1 MLQSLDQTLTL
12 WLNGS
17 HSLFADGI
25 AWTATQTVTWVP
37 VMLLLLYVIIRNNN
51 LTGIAATLT
60 AIGLCV
66 LLADQVASSIFK
78 PLVARYR
85 PTNDPELMYMVD
97 VVNAYRGG
105 RYGFFSSHAAN
116 TMAVA
121 TFLSLLVRQCQLT
134 CWLVSWSLLNCW
146 TRVYLGV
153 HYVGDLMTGL
163 LWGIAVG
170 FMVHYAMYR
179 LFPSLQTLA
188 KRRAALAGFTAGGY
202 SVATV
207 RMLIAGLLATYVAIT
222 VRAAFF

>member
-25 AWTATQTVTWVP
+25 AWTATQTLTWVP
-37 VMLLLLYVIIRNNN
+37 VLLLLLYVIIRNND
-51 LTGIAATLT
+51 LAGIAATVV

-66 LLADQVASSIFK
+66 LLADQVASTVFK

-85 PTNDPELMYMVD
+85 PTNDPWIMYTVD
-97 VVNAYRGG
+97 VVHAYRGG

-121 TFLSLLVRQCQLT
+121 TFLSLLVKQRQLT

-146 TRVYLGV
+146 TRAYLGV
-153 HYVGDLMTGL
+153 HYVGDLLTGL
-163 LWGIAVG
+163 VWGIAVG
-170 FMVHYAMYR
+170 HIVYHALYHF
-179 LFPSLQTLA
+179 FPSLRSHTA
-188 KRRAALAGFTAGGY
+188 RRAVLSGFTSGGY

-207 RMLIAGLLATYVAIT
+207 KMLIAGLLSTYLAIT
-222 VRAAFF
+222 VVALFF